1 MEGTMKS
8 YLFLRFSQFR
18 AFWSARRAIG
28 KAEFLLTSRLYRANQ
43 SLKDAGKFSLFFVG
57 ITRVTAKPW
66 FLAIVAA
73 AVLQL
78 SNPYLCQLFGSHGF
92 TLPPDSDY
100 VTFLAAISSIGGV
113 FIGLYYAATATVGS
127 AMYARVPS
135 NIRDLLAQDRFGI
148 VYMHFLSF
156 LTYLCLV
163 LICLRLSNLPRIYIA
178 PPLITLAAG
187 VGVFAFV
194 RLGQRVFHLFDPA
207 EFSSP
212 IFEQLRHW
220 MAAVT
225 VKKLK
230 WQDESFQHHAYK
242 QAEKS
247 VTVLETLRDLL
258 LQEQHLSGTP
268 LLAVSKGTAQ
278 LLIFYRT
285 KKALIPTNSRWYP
298 QIYRHPEWY
307 RTDDMRLSIAT
318 ETGTSIEPQTE
329 VNRDWLEE
337 RLVPILLDCL
347 TVNVR
352 NAQWENVLAA
362 LQHIEK
368 YAITLAAHGWAD
380 SAFAVFEQACSRTTE
395 AIKQSSEAARA
406 EAVQKVAIAESL
418 ASIPINLSLT
428 LRQRY
433 ASFRGTD
440 ISARI
445 ESIDWSNPRTFYRA
459 GFEDYALSQIEYL
472 SPRLEFERAVE
483 GKEVSPTWYLAELV
497 MQSEAKHFAENIAV
511 LTEKLPDAYE
521 KLRKAFSEAELH
533 WMTAATLSRQWEYWH
548 KLSEQVTV
556 WERAWSEMSDN
567 RKLKELPWAKFDVQS
582 TRIALK
588 PMKTSLLKAMSGLQ
602 TRLSVL
608 ERPPA
613 YPDYA
618 GQFLHF
624 SGEAVLEALIDEDA
638 ELLNGIFTRYFWGCL
653 TQFAKTQSND
663 GPDWLVTQNLRIAS
677 AAVLDLMDVSGY
689 ALLFSELHGNK
700 TLWSIVCSEWN
711 RYLADGRK
719 TEAIVALVNFVESGL
734 GAKPRDILRIK
745 WQRRA
750 EEQLV
755 RLPRKPVIGNA
766 WHMANKMEAVHPSH
780 LVRIMASHINSLSHD
795 GIDIFVA
802 LYLARKAG
810 SESLRKHFR
819 RRGLAAELGDQQ
831 YDSDA
836 TSDEVEQE

>member
-1 MEGTMKS
+1 MKS
-8 YLFLRFSQFR
+8 YLFLWFAQYR
-18 AFWSARRAIG
+18 AFWRARLTIG
-28 KAEFLLTSRLYRANQ
+28 RAEFLLTSRVYRANQ
-43 SLKDAGKFSLFFVG
+43 SLKNARKSSLFFIG

-73 AVLQL
+73 AFLQL

-92 TLPPDSDY
+92 TVPADSDY

-135 NIRDLLAQDRFGI
+135 NLRDLLAHDRFGI

-163 LICLRLSNLPRIYIA
+163 LICLRLSNLPSIYIA

-194 RLGQRVFHLFDPA
+194 KLGQRVFHLFDPA

-212 IFEQLRHW
+212 IFEQLQHW

-242 QAEKS
+242 QAEKL

-268 LLAVSKGTAQ
+268 LLAVSKGTTQ
-278 LLIFYRT
+278 LLILYRT
-285 KKALIPTNSRWYP
+285 KKALIPTDSRWYP

-352 NAQWENVLAA
+352 NAQWENALAA
-362 LQHIEK
+362 LQCIEN
-368 YAITLAAHGWAD
+368 YATTLAAHGWAD

-395 AIKQSSEAARA
+395 AIKPSSEAARA
-406 EAVQKVAIAESL
+406 EAVQKVAVAESL

-445 ESIDWSNPRTFYRA
+445 ESIDWSNPSTFYRA

-497 MQSEAKHFAENIAV
+497 MQPEAKHFAENIAV
-511 LTEKLPDAYE
+511 LTEKLPGAYE
-521 KLRKAFSEAELH
+521 KLRKAFSEAELR

-567 RKLKELPWAKFDVQS
+567 RKLKELPWAKFDAQS

-588 PMKTSLLKAMSGLQ
+588 PMKAILLKAMSGLQ
-602 TRLSVL
+602 ARLSVL

-624 SGEAVLEALIDEDA
+624 CGEAVLEALIDEDA
-638 ELLNGIFTRYFWGCL
+638 GLLKDIFTRYFVGCL
-653 TQFAKTQSND
+653 TQFAKTPSND
-663 GPDWLVTQNLRIAS
+663 GPDWLVAQNLRIAS

-689 ALLFSELHGNK
+689 ALLFSELHENK
-700 TLWSIVCSEWN
+700 ALWSIVCSAWN
-711 RYLADGRK
+711 RYFADDRK

-734 GAKPRDILRIK
+734 GAKPRDMLRIK
-745 WQRRA
+745 WQRRVEDKIA
-750 EEQLV
+750 Q
-755 RLPRKPVIGNA
+755 LPRKPIIDDT
-766 WHMANKMEAVHPSH
+766 WYMANKMEVIHPSH
-780 LVRIMASHINSLSHD
+780 LVRIMASHTNSLSYD
-795 GIDIFVA
+795 GIDMFVA
-802 LYLARKAG
+802 LYLARKTG

-819 RRGLAAELGDQQ
+819 RSGLADELGDQE
-831 YDSDA
+831 YDSYA
-836 TSDEVEQE
+836 PSDEVEHE